1 MTTYQYG
8 QFSHEHLQKIRE
20 GIELFNEQKYWEC
33 HEVLE
38 DLWIEDTQDAARYI
52 YWAIIQVAAACIH
65 YRDNNIVGAVGLL
78 TKARDKFVKAKEK
91 KAVTDLVLQYLDW
104 EELEKLIFSIPQN
117 PQLEDFK
124 SLFNFRFKNYP
135 DNQTPKD

>member
-1 MTTYQYG
+1 MTNYKYG
-8 QFSHEHLQKIRE
+8 QFSPEHLKKIRE

-38 DLWIEDTQDAARYI
+38 DLWIEDTQDSARFI

-65 YRDNNIVGAVGLL
+65 YRDHNLVGARGLAN
-78 TKARDKFVKAKEK
+78 KAREKFQKAREK
-91 KAVTDLVLQYLDW
+91 NALTDLVFQYLDW
-104 EELEKLIFSIPQN
+104 EELEQLVMTIPQN
-117 PQLEDFK
+117 PELEDFL

-135 DNQTPKD
+135 

>member
-1 MTTYQYG
+1 MTIYQYG
-8 QFSHEHLQKIRE
+8 QFSPEHLQKIRE

-38 DLWIEDTQDAARYI
+38 DLWIEDTQDSARYI

-65 YRDNNIVGAVGLL
+65 YRDQNLVGARGLAA
-78 TKARDKFVKAKEK
+78 KAREKFQKAREK
-91 KAVTDLVLQYLDW
+91 NALTDLVFQHLDW
-104 EELEKLIFSIPQN
+104 EELEQLVMRIPPN
-117 PQLEDFK
+117 PELEDFH

-135 DNQTPKD
+135 DN